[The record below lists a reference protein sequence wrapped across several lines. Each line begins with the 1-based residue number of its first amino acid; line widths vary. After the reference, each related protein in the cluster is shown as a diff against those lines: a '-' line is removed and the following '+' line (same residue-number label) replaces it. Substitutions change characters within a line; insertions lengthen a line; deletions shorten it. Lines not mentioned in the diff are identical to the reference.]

1 MPAKGGTLWGQPC
14 GEVMLMEQRFK
25 NIPAISRVQAHVSR
39 FSREMRPFVMQQSHG
54 ESPNPEQLLSLY
66 RVMQDMHASLARD
79 LALLSLHLP
88 ASEQQLERLGNSSSG
103 RNLSCKECE
112 VLNMFARGYTYAEV
126 AVLLGCKLATIQ
138 TYAKRI
144 YRKLNVHSRAEAI
157 FEASHLG
164 LIQL

>member
-1 MPAKGGTLWGQPC
+1 
-14 GEVMLMEQRFK
+14 MLMEQRFK
-25 NIPAISRVQAHVSR
+25 GFPLINRAQAHVSR
-39 FSREMRPFVMQQSHG
+39 FSREMYPFVVQQSNG
-54 ESPNPEQLLSLY
+54 ETINPEQLLSLY
-66 RVMQDMHASLARD
+66 RVMQDMHTSLARD

-88 ASEQQLERLGNSSSG
+88 ESEQLPDEIKDKGCPRC
-103 RNLSCKECE
+103 LSCKEQE
-112 VLNMFARGYTYAEV
+112 VLNMFARGYSYAEV
-126 AVLLGCKLATIQ
+126 AVLLGCKMGTIQ

>member
-1 MPAKGGTLWGQPC
+1 MD
-14 GEVMLMEQRFK
+14 QRIK
-25 NIPAISRVQAHVSR
+25 NIAAISRAQAHVSR
-39 FSREMRPFVMQQSHG
+39 FSREMYPFVVQQSHG
-54 ESPNPEQLLSLY
+54 ELPNPEQLLSLY

-88 ASEQQLERLGNSSSG
+88 ASEQQLERQEKSVSVRG
-103 RNLSCKECE
+103 LSCKECE

-126 AVLLGCKLATIQ
+126 ASMLGCKLATIQ

>member
-1 MPAKGGTLWGQPC
+1 MD
-14 GEVMLMEQRFK
+14 QRFK
-25 NIPAISRVQAHVSR
+25 QNPAISRAQAHVSR
-39 FSREMRPFVMQQSHG
+39 FSREMHPFVVQQSQG

-88 ASEQQLERLGNSSSG
+88 ASEQQIERQENSTAG
-103 RNLSCKECE
+103 HNLSCKECE

-126 AVLLGCKLATIQ
+126 ATMLSCKLATIQ

-164 LIQL
+164 LIQI